1 MLFFSIPTDS
11 RGSLS
16 KEVLSGNAYC
26 IRKFEC
32 AISSAFVRLLDVSR
46 SHYWTEKGILSGSLM
61 PSIFGV
67 RKTTAAPPVQTMEI
81 KLWETPLR
89 NTVIQLRNSL
99 FVSEDSLPHQNNCA
113 TAPVCGTELRGI

>member
-46 SHYWTEKGILSGSLM
+46 SHYWTEKGILSESLM

-67 RKTTAAPPVQTMEI
+67 RKTTAA
-81 KLWETPLR
+81 LR
-89 NTVIQLRNSL
+89 RVWYLSADNGDQIMGNS
-99 FVSEDSLPHQNNCA
+99 SP
-113 TAPVCGTELRGI
+113 